1 MWGSHQSPWHCFKK
15 KERKK
20 DGRLAGILLE
30 SRFAAEQACEQ
41 ASEGVRKARRREL
54 ADNSKLNYC
63 DGNKMASFRGGGA
76 RGGGC
81 DSAVQNGQRSYR
93 GNTEA
98 VSDRSI
104 VGEPN
109 GVACYRSAAAST
121 DFVE

>member
-1 MWGSHQSPWHCFKK
+1 MVRWCGVHIKARGTALKK

-76 RGGGC
+76 RGEGAIQQYRM
-81 DSAVQNGQRSYR
+81 DSDHIEATQRR
-93 GNTEA
+93 
-98 VSDRSI
+98 
-104 VGEPN
+104 
-109 GVACYRSAAAST
+109 
-121 DFVE
+121 